1 MQRRRV
7 LTAFFTAAVFL
18 NLATFTG
25 LSAQR
30 RKNGNTEPKPQ
41 VLPLPPEL
49 PMALVADTASLD
61 FHISPLLKTGGLS
74 AQIRQ
79 SLNDL
84 IRDTHGETIIKLR
97 AFVSGAGDARRVRAE
112 VASLFTEHK
121 LPLPVLSV
129 VQVGGLGEETA
140 AVEIEGVVATKRT
153 LNPNG
158 LAFFTGETGGSFSEA
173 LERLKTSVRAANVTP
188 DHLLTTTCFTSRI
201 EDYNQTRASVQSLFP
216 HTAITI
222 VQAVRDPA
230 SDASMCEAIGQLTQA
245 PARGPL
251 VWLQNARATLVNTPQ
266 LVFTGMQLSFGSYLD
281 DAHEAF
287 VRLQRATSAVD
298 AVAAPVEINAFSL
311 DAYAGSAIKKNASVP
326 MSTFT
331 VQTVEGLP
339 SIDASAGIEAVLAP
353 NAGSP
358 VTAP

>member
-1 MQRRRV
+1 MQRRPV
-7 LTAFFTAAVFL
+7 LTAVLVTAVFL
-18 NLATFTG
+18 NLTAFAG
-25 LSAQR
+25 RPAQR
-30 RKNGNTEPKPQ
+30 KKNGNTEPKPQ
-41 VLPLPPEL
+41 ILPLPPEL
-49 PMALVADTASLD
+49 PMALAADTASLD

-84 IRDTHGETIIKLR
+84 IRDTHGETIVKLR

-112 VASLFTEHK
+112 VASLFTERK

-129 VQVGGLGEETA
+129 VQVGGLGEEAA
-140 AVEIEGVVATKRT
+140 AVEIEAVVATKRM

-158 LAFFTGETGGSFSEA
+158 LAFLTGEIGGSFPEA
-173 LERLKTSVRAANVTP
+173 LERLKTSAKAAGVTP
-188 DHLLTTTCFTSRI
+188 DRLLTTTCFTSRI
-201 EDYNQTRASVQSLFP
+201 EDYSGTRASIQSLFP
-216 HTAITI
+216 NTAITI

-230 SDASMCEAIGQLTQA
+230 SDASMCEAIGQLTRAPEQA
-245 PARGPL
+245 PL
-251 VWLQNARATLVNTPQ
+251 VWLKDARATLVNTPQ
-266 LVFTGMQLSFGSYLD
+266 LVFTGLQLSFGSYLD

-287 VRLQRATSAVD
+287 VRLQRATSAVG

-311 DAYAGSAIKKNASVP
+311 DASAGSAIKKNASVP

-358 VTAP
+358 VTVP